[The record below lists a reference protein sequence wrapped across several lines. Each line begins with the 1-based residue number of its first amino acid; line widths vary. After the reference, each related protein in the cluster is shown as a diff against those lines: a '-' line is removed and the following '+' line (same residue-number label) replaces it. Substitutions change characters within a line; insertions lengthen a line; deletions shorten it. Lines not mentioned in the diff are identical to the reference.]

1 MEGAL
6 GVEVLRGLALN
17 RYAGDVA
24 AWINGDARVRLG
36 RSNFLGV
43 WDLGVL
49 GILDAGRVWVDGEES
64 GLWHTAQGGG
74 IWIVIPDRSLAGL
87 LEIAESE
94 GRVSVTVDIK
104 MDY

>member
-1 MEGAL
+1 ML
-6 GVEVLRGLALN
+6 TRIS
-17 RYAGDVA
+17 RGDVA

-36 RSNFLGV
+36 RSNFLGE

-49 GILDAGRVWVDGEES
+49 GILDAGRVWVDHDTS
-64 GLWHTAQGGG
+64 DLWHTAQGGG
-74 IWIVIPDRSLAGL
+74 IWIVMPDRSLAGL
-87 LEIAESE
+87 LEIAHSE